1 MLRKLLVGAVLIL
14 TSCQSNQ
21 KIDSSVKVRLK
32 QVRELDLS
40 SVGYSSMIPFN
51 QAEVVSTNFYF
62 FNQFSYSLGKI
73 KFSDSVD
80 TVSDV
85 VLLEQDGPLMVKE
98 PTKFFTLG
106 DNRYLVNQSSIQKF
120 NPVEEQLEIIRLE
133 ELPFFSD
140 YLRPVIF
147 PPTNFEMG
155 TFISGL
161 DRKSG
166 VLYFFAKDLESK
178 AFNLFRLNLESS
190 ELEVLPEF
198 YNSGLIQDHDIRYL
212 SGSIL
217 FNNNLPFLFFDENR
231 LILTYNYDSDIIL
244 HDLQS
249 DKSKM
254 IEVPTSNYPNQKALP
269 KVIPSG
275 LNVIAAYDY
284 NVEWNRGVTFGQIH
298 RLNENAL
305 FRLVRTA
312 GEFDYEVYL
321 EVFNN
326 EFEKIGEENLSLLES
341 NLSTFYF
348 PVKGNVLVK
357 AKNQMSEDILKFYEF
372 EIK

>member
-1 MLRKLLVGAVLIL
+1 MA
-14 TSCQSNQ
+14 SCQSKQ
-21 KIDSSVKVRLK
+21 KIDSSVKVSLK
-32 QVRELDLS
+32 QARELDLS
-40 SVGYSSMIPFN
+40 SVGYSSMIPFS
-51 QAEVVSTNFYF
+51 QAEVDSNSFYF
-62 FNQFSYSLGKI
+62 FNRFSYSLSEI

-85 VLLEQDGPLMVKE
+85 VLLQQDGPLMVKE
-98 PTKFFTLG
+98 PTKFFILG
-106 DNRYLVNQSSIQKF
+106 DNKYLVNQTSIQNL
-120 NPVEEQLEIIRLE
+120 NPVEEQLDIIRLG

-155 TFISGL
+155 TFVSGL

-166 VLYFFAKDLESK
+166 VLYFFAKDLESE
-178 AFNLFRLNLESS
+178 AFNLFRLNLTSS

-198 YNSGLIQDHDIRYL
+198 YNSDLIEDHDIRYL

-231 LILTYNYDSDIIL
+231 LILTYNYDSDIIIYN
-244 HDLQS
+244 LQS
-249 DKSKM
+249 DTSKK

-275 LNVIAAYDY
+275 LKVIAAYDY
-284 NVEWNRGVTFGQIH
+284 NAEWNRGVTFGQIH
-298 RLNENAL
+298 ELRKGVF

-312 GEFDYEVYL
+312 GEFEYDVYL
-321 EVFNN
+321 ELFDKDFN
-326 EFEKIGEENLSLLES
+326 KLGEENLSMIEP

-348 PVKGNVLVK
+348 PINGNIMIKASKLDSEDVLV
-357 AKNQMSEDILKFYEF
+357 FYEF
-372 EIK
+372 EAYLD